1 MDSVEHLQK
10 DFRRVT
16 KMCGTMP
23 NEESVILLTGKTA
36 MNKKSYV
43 RQALRIN
50 LDKNLFPDK

>member
-16 KMCGTMP
+16 RMHYAMP

-36 MNKKSYV
+36 MDKKSYV
-43 RQALRIN
+43 RQVQRIN
-50 LDKNLFPDK
+50 LDKNLFPDE